1 MLFAY
6 VLCVIAAC
14 GYGVGAVFQA
24 KGMSLSMADHPDSAV
39 RFMRQPLVLVGL
51 IIDLTSWVLSRV
63 ALAYLPL
70 FAVQTVLAGSIAVTA
85 VLASVVLGHRLT
97 AQDRAAVLAM
107 CGAIIVV
114 GAAADPVHDEGS
126 TPRWG
131 LALVIALPLL
141 IVFGATV
148 ARRIGPVLEAVVAG
162 VAFVC
167 SAMGAHLIEGHKG
180 VIAVL
185 LSPIAWS
192 VLGHTLCGVWL
203 HTRAMGRGGAGQ
215 VTAVMWSTEVVVSTA
230 IGLLALGE
238 TVRNGFEVP
247 VALAILTVLGAT
259 LMLAR
264 TSGEAVHA
272 PVAVKQSV
280 AS

>member
-1 MLFAY
+1 
-6 VLCVIAAC
+6 
-14 GYGVGAVFQA
+14 
-24 KGMSLSMADHPDSAV
+24 
-39 RFMRQPLVLVGL
+39 MRQPLVLVGL

-97 AQDRAAVLAM
+97 ARDRAAVLAM

-141 IVFGATV
+141 IVFGSTV
-148 ARRIGPVLEAVVAG
+148 ARRVGPVLEAVVAG

-180 VIAVL
+180 VVAVL
-185 LSPIAWS
+185 LSPVAWS

-203 HTRAMGRGGAGQ
+203 HTRAMGRGGPGQ

-230 IGLLALGE
+230 IGLLAFGE
-238 TVRNGFEVP
+238 TVRNDFEVP
-247 VALAILTVLGAT
+247 VALAIITVLGAT

-264 TSGEAVHA
+264 TSGEVGHVR
-272 PVAVKQSV
+272 VAVEQSV